1 MKHKVFQRTNRFL
14 LLNNL
19 SLGDDAPL
27 LGFEDAVEQQP
38 DLDEENR
45 RRFPQIPALAFH
57 PWEGIEQQQ
66 HIEDDED
73 DDDEQEMNVL
83 EDNLNHEQEQL
94 NRLQGIEIRSPY
106 FY

>member
-1 MKHKVFQRTNRFL
+1 M
-14 LLNNL
+14 
-19 SLGDDAPL
+19 
-27 LGFEDAVEQQP
+27 
-38 DLDEENR
+38 DEENR

-66 HIEDDED
+66 IEDDDEDD

-94 NRLQGIEIRSPY
+94 NRLQGIFIIDQY
-106 FY
+106 HTFTCI